1 MTVKASDILGM
12 NARQLFFSNQNSSK
26 AVAFASSKHAT
37 KILLEN
43 NNIPTATVHG
53 VLLSFEDVQ
62 DFNWQELDSNFVI
75 KPTNG
80 NAGKGIVA
88 FRKQHKD
95 REHWTS
101 TTGKV
106 WSIEDVIL
114 HCYDI
119 LEGQYSTYGSQHH
132 VIVEERI
139 PIHPTLRKFA
149 VKGTPDIRIIVF
161 NSVPVMS
168 FLRLPTEESEGR
180 ANLHQGAIAAGVDIA
195 TGITTHAI
203 TGKGESIFYLPK
215 SKRKLNGIKIPFWN
229 RILTTAI
236 RTAQASGLYFSAI
249 DLFVDEVKGPM
260 VVEINANPGLSIQLA
275 NRAGLRKRLERVA
288 GINVIDAGHG
298 AKIGKA
304 LFAERFADKIK
315 SEEGLTVISPKERVT
330 LRKSKQQVE
339 EVTALV
345 NTGRFR
351 SIIAHSLAEE
361 LDLLNPDDL
370 LWFEKEDKDG
380 SSPIVEV
387 TFMLKGQKIKTA
399 MIVSKKL
406 NKTVHKIELGR
417 NDLKNFLVG
426 ME

>member
-1 MTVKASDILGM
+1 MITASDILGM
-12 NARQLFFSNQNSSK
+12 NARQLFYSSQNSNK
-26 AVAFASSKHAT
+26 ASSFAKSKHAT
-37 KILLEN
+37 KILLETN
-43 NNIPTATVHG
+43 AIPTAQVYG

-62 DFNWQELDSNFVI
+62 EFDWQQLETNFVI

-95 REHWTS
+95 REHWTT

-106 WSIEDVIL
+106 WSLEDIML

-139 PIHPTLRKFA
+139 PIHPALRKFA

-161 NSVPVMS
+161 NSVPIMS

-203 TGKGESIFYLPK
+203 TGKGERIYHLPNT
-215 SKRKLNGIKIPFWN
+215 KRKLNGIKIPFWN

-249 DLFVDEVKGPM
+249 DLFVDENKGPM

-288 GINVIDAGHG
+288 GLNVLDVAHG
-298 AKIGKA
+298 AKIGRA
-304 LFAERFADKIK
+304 LFAEKFADKIK
-315 SEEGLTVISPKERVT
+315 SEEGLTVISPKEKIT
-330 LRKSKQQVE
+330 IRKSKNE
-339 EVTALV
+339 STEVTALV

-351 SIIAHSLAEE
+351 SIIAHQVAEE
-361 LDLLNPDDL
+361 LDLLKPEEL
-370 LWFEKEDKDG
+370 LWFEKDGKDG
-380 SSPIVEV
+380 ASPIVEV
-387 TFMLKGQKIKTA
+387 KITLKDQKIQTA
-399 MIVSKKL
+399 MVVSKKL

-417 NDLKNFLVG
+417 NDLKGFLVG
-426 ME
+426 VE